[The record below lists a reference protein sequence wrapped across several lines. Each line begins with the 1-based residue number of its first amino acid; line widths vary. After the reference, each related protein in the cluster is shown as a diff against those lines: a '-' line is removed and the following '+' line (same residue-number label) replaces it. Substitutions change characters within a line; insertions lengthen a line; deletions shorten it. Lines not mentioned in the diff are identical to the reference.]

1 MRQAHVYRDK
11 EVAGLLSESESG
23 YTFAYSTKYLAQGN
37 AKAISLT
44 LPLSTVKYTS
54 NVLFPYFDGLI
65 PEGWLL
71 DIAQESWKL
80 NERDRFGLLLACCRD
95 CIGAVGVEP
104 SADIALINL

>member
-1 MRQAHVYRDK
+1 VRQAHVYRDK

-23 YTFAYSTKYLAQGN
+23 YTFAYSAEYLAQGN

-44 LPLSTVKYTS
+44 LPLSTAKYTS
-54 NVLFPYFDGLI
+54 NFDGLI

-104 SADIALINL
+104 SDDIALINL